1 MFFSMFSANVHFHGL
16 KISLRFE
23 TILANIGKLV
33 HMGVFHMGKDFLF
46 GTFSKATLGAFPK
59 ARVMPIGLLD
69 YQLVHSPSMLLIE
82 TFHMICSKG
91 KTVGLMSAKNL
102 GHFGLALMHSTGVHT
117 ESIERFKGS
126 GAVLA

>member
-1 MFFSMFSANVHFHGL
+1 MFSANVHFHGL

-69 YQLVHSPSMLLIE
+69 NQLVHSPSMLLIE
-82 TFHMICSKG
+82 TFHMICSKENSWFNVCQ
-91 KTVGLMSAKNL
+91 KSWP
-102 GHFGLALMHSTGVHT
+102 FWP
-117 ESIERFKGS
+117 RFDAQYWCAHEKH
-126 GAVLA
+126 

>member
-1 MFFSMFSANVHFHGL
+1 MFFSMFSANVHFHGTVR
-16 KISLRFE
+16 SLRFE

-82 TFHMICSKG
+82 TFHMICSKENS
-91 KTVGLMSAKNL
+91 LMSAKNL

-117 ESIERFKGS
+117 KSIERFKGS